1 MALHRTSA
9 AIAASALL
17 ALATGC
23 GGSGGGNAPK
33 PVPAKGT
40 KVSIAGFKFVP
51 PKITVPVGTK
61 LVFSND
67 DTASHTATAD
77 DRSFDTGSI
86 RRGKRATVTLRRAGT
101 FSYICQFHPFMKGSV
116 TVEQ

>member
-1 MALHRTSA
+1 MAHHRTAA
-9 AIAASALL
+9 AIAASAAL

-23 GGSGGGNAPK
+23 GGSDGGGAAQPAP
-33 PVPAKGT
+33 AMGT
-40 KVSIAGFKFVP
+40 RVSIASFKFMP
-51 PKITVPVGTK
+51 PKITVPVGTR
-61 LVFSND
+61 LVFAND

-86 RRGKRATVTLRRAGT
+86 RRGKRAIVTLRRAGT
-101 FSYICQFHPFMKGSV
+101 FPYVCQFHPFMKGTV